1 MTPLDSRTFK
11 KSYLK
16 DFSCEAKKAVLFSLD
31 IIKMSCFKKI
41 PFKVFSL
48 ARLKLYTIF
57 LRRSGPIAQLVEQL
71 TFNQLVPRSSRGRP
85 TIFSLIFVYCTT

>member
-1 MTPLDSRTFK
+1 MSSFK
-11 KSYLK
+11 K
-16 DFSCEAKKAVLFSLD
+16 VLFKEL
-31 IIKMSCFKKI
+31 
-41 PFKVFSL
+41 SL

-85 TIFSLIFVYCTT
+85 TIFRKAQSFNDWAFFCLYYLIKGYLLFYEQI